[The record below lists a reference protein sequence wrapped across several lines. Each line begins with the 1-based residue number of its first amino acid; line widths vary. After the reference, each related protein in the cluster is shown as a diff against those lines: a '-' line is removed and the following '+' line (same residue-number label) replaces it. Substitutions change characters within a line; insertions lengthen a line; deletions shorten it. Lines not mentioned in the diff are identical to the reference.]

1 MMEDNNQN
9 KIVEENIE
17 NPQDTTKVKANE
29 TNEMDAVKEDTT
41 TNEVVAT
48 TEEVSETKPTD
59 EIPVEEENEIEETAE
74 ATPVE
79 EITEEKAEETTISTK
94 VTPPEEVSEE
104 TEKSTPAKEVEESID
119 TDEAATTGEVAE
131 EKTEETTTVSE
142 STSVNEVTEEKVEE
156 TITISKST
164 PVEEITEEKVE
175 DTTTTEEVS
184 ENSKDETPEM
194 GEKEVEEKKKKQ
206 TEEQEQLE
214 KEQEMLDEKAEEVHE
229 NHEDEIIEEED
240 TTVYEDLS
248 LEELVSLFED
258 LVKIENISIIRNK
271 VIKVN
276 TTYQEKYKA
285 FKKEHRE
292 KYMKEAEDKDS
303 YKFDDGGLQQRF
315 NQSFRIYKQK
325 RKEYNEAQE
334 LLKIG
339 NLKRKN
345 EILENLRLLID
356 SEESLK
362 KIYDEFKNLQDSWR
376 QIGMVP
382 KSEAKNLWMNYNF
395 LVDKFFEKVQIDR
408 DLRNIGFKKN
418 LIAKIELTEKTEELL
433 LENSITKTFKLLQE
447 YHRQWREIGPVPH
460 DKSEEI
466 WERFK
471 SATEKVNSR
480 RREYYEKL
488 EEDQKNNLSLKTEL
502 CEKAESIANIEYQ
515 SARDWNEKS
524 KEFDALFAQWRKIGP
539 APKKQNDEIWNRFKS
554 SMNGFY
560 KNKKQYFGAL
570 KDEQMDNYNAKL
582 DICKSAE
589 AIMESTDWKNTTY
602 ELINLQKEWKKIG
615 PVPKKYSDKVWKKF
629 RAACDHFFNAKDDYF
644 KNIKETEKVNLEQK
658 KTIIES
664 IKNTVFSED
673 KEAALNEMKELQ
685 KQWFEIGQVPFR
697 DKNNINRE
705 FRSMVDAKLNEIGL
719 SSVDVELMRIKEK
732 TGNDT
737 KGNKEAKYIITKEMN
752 SLRAKIDKI
761 KSEITTWENNI
772 GFFANSKNADVLK
785 KEFQVKIDA
794 ANARIKSMK
803 TRVRQLDKTQR
814 ALESE

>member
-1 MMEDNNQN
+1 MMEDNNQD
-9 KIVEENIE
+9 KIVEESKE
-17 NPQDTTKVKANE
+17 NPQDTTKVQAENKDNTENE
-29 TNEMDAVKEDTT
+29 SVIETEEVAEIKEVESISVKETAAE
-41 TNEVVAT
+41 EVQDEKEEATEAT
-48 TEEVSETKPTD
+48 TETAAVEVP
-59 EIPVEEENEIEETAE
+59 EEETEETTETIKEAPAKEE
-74 ATPVE
+74 ATPL
-79 EITEEKAEETTISTK
+79 TEDTSAEEVK
-94 VTPPEEVSEE
+94 
-104 TEKSTPAKEVEESID
+104 
-119 TDEAATTGEVAE
+119 E
-131 EKTEETTTVSE
+131 EKTEETTATRE
-142 STSVNEVTEEKVEE
+142 ETPAEEVTV
-156 TITISKST
+156 
-164 PVEEITEEKVE
+164 
-175 DTTTTEEVS
+175 DNEEV
-184 ENSKDETPEM
+184 PEM

-214 KEQEMLDEKAEEVHE
+214 KEQEILDEKAEEVHE
-229 NHEDEIIEEED
+229 HHDEEEVEEED

-248 LEELVSLFED
+248 LEELVTLFED

-276 TTYQEKYKA
+276 SAYQEKYKA

-292 KYMKEAEDKDS
+292 KFMKEAEDKDS

-315 NQSFRIYKQK
+315 NHSFRIYKQK

-408 DLRNIGFKKN
+408 DLRNIGFRKN
-418 LIAKIELTEKTEELL
+418 LEAKIELTEKTEELL

-488 EEDQKNNLSLKTEL
+488 EEDQKNNLTLKTEL
-502 CEKAESIANIEYQ
+502 CEKAESISNIEYQ

-589 AIMESTDWKNTTY
+589 AIMDSTDWKSTTY

-629 RAACDHFFNAKDDYF
+629 RAACDHFFNAKDNYF
-644 KNIKETEKVNLEQK
+644 KNIKETERANLEQK

-664 IKNTVFSED
+664 IRNTVFSED

-685 KQWFEIGQVPFR
+685 KQWFEIGQVPFK

-705 FRSMVDAKLNEIGL
+705 FRSVVDAKLNEIGL

-752 SLRAKIDKI
+752 SLKAKIDKI

-785 KEFQVKIDA
+785 QEFQVKIDA
-794 ANARIKSMK
+794 ANDRIKSMK
-803 TRVRQLDKTQR
+803 SRVRQLDKTQR